1 MMLKLI
7 LVCDDVMKI
16 IDFQVQN
23 DQNLEMLFIDPKY
36 FRVGYGTQ
44 ILQTLIR
51 EDQVRY
57 VEVNKE
63 NYNAVKFYQKNGF
76 ENIKNL

>member
-1 MMLKLI
+1 
-7 LVCDDVMKI
+7 
-16 IDFQVQN
+16 
-23 DQNLEMLFIDPKY
+23 MLFIDPKY
-36 FRVGYGTQ
+36 FRKGYGTQ

>member
-1 MMLKLI
+1 
-7 LVCDDVMKI
+7 
-16 IDFQVQN
+16 
-23 DQNLEMLFIDPKY
+23 MLFIDPKY
-36 FRVGYGTQ
+36 FRKGYGTQ

-76 ENIKNL
+76 EKYKRISKRSTRKRLSYILS